1 MQNFDIRV
9 QGNAT
14 TGYQVEVTGSPAGE
28 TPQAAP
34 MPSLLDDPAVQEVL
48 TDLTD
53 FVAQPEVVRRLGH
66 VLWRALFQPPVATR
80 YAESRGI
87 AGAEGLRIRLRLD
100 PVELMSLPWEY
111 LYDPETDR
119 FAALSRHA
127 SLVRYVPRPEP
138 VTPLAVKGPL
148 RILVLIS
155 APTDQP
161 ALAVDQERALLEEAL
176 APLVRAGQVALAFE
190 TDARPAT
197 LQDRLREGFH
207 VLHYVGHALLAR
219 GQGHLVLVDEEG
231 RSRFV
236 SAAALEALLGTTN
249 LRLVVL
255 NACESAVAPGDPFLG
270 LGAALVRG
278 GLPAVVAMQMA
289 MPDESAVIFA
299 REFYRSL
306 ADRLPV
312 DTCVTEGRL
321 GIRVALRD
329 TRIDWGIPVLF
340 LRTDEGVIFQKPP
353 QEEQPS
359 VTEAE
364 ETPAGREGGV
374 TFGPGSRVTV
384 GGDIVGR
391 DKIVTG
397 GKAGE
402 LADLFTRLEA
412 LIAAQAGLDDAT
424 RQQALQE
431 ARALKAELTSD
442 KPDASRVEELKQ
454 ALLSKGQWIAS
465 AIAAI
470 FGTADD

>member
-1 MQNFDIRV
+1 VQNFDIRV
-9 QGNAT
+9 QGNAA
-14 TGYQVEVTGSPAGE
+14 TGYRVEVTGSPAGE
-28 TPQAAP
+28 TPQAVP
-34 MPSLLDDPAVQEVL
+34 MPSPLHGPEIQEAL

-53 FVAQPEVVRRLGH
+53 FVAPPEVVRRLGH
-66 VLWRALFQPPVATR
+66 ALWRTLFQPPVATR

-87 AGAEGLRIRLRLD
+87 AGAEGLRVRLRLD
-100 PVELMSLPWEY
+100 PVELVSLPWEY
-111 LYDPETDR
+111 LCDPETDR
-119 FAALSRHA
+119 FIALARH
-127 SLVRYVPRPEP
+127 SPLVRYIPRPEP
-138 VTPLAVKGPL
+138 VTPLIVEGPL

-155 APTDQP
+155 TPTDQP
-161 ALAVDQERALLEEAL
+161 ALAVERERALLEEAMT
-176 APLVRAGQVALAFE
+176 PLVRAGQVKLAFE

-219 GQGHLVLVDEEG
+219 NQGHLVLVDEEG
-231 RSRFV
+231 GSRFV
-236 SAAALEALLGTTN
+236 SAAALEALLGTTG

-306 ADRLPV
+306 ADGLPV
-312 DTCVTEGRL
+312 DACVTEGRL

-340 LRTDEGVIFQKPP
+340 LRTDEGVLFQRPL
-353 QEEQPS
+353 EEDRPS
-359 VTEAE
+359 AVEAE
-364 ETPAGREGGV
+364 EAPAGREGGV

-391 DKIVTG
+391 DKIVINERREQVDG
-397 GKAGE
+397 
-402 LADLFTRLEA
+402 D
-412 LIAAQAGLDDAT
+412 Q
-424 RQQALQE
+424 
-431 ARALKAELTSD
+431 
-442 KPDASRVEELKQ
+442 
-454 ALLSKGQWIAS
+454 
-465 AIAAI
+465 
-470 FGTADD
+470 